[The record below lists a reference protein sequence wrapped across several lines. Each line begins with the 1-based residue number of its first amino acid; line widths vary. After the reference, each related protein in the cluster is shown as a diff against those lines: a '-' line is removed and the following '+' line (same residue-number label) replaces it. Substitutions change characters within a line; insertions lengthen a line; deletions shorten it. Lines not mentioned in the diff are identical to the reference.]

1 MKEYSDTEIKI
12 IQCLE
17 RLRPYIQHDGGD
29 LEYIGFEDGI
39 VHIKLWDACVGCGMT
54 LKDGI
59 EAYIKDEVDGV
70 EAVVLDNPF
79 TPFEVPE
86 EENGLD

>member
-1 MKEYSDTEIKI
+1 MDSYEIDEYNMA
-12 IQCLE
+12 
-17 RLRPYIQHDGGD
+17 
-29 LEYIGFEDGI
+29 
-39 VHIKLWDACVGCGMT
+39 ACVGCGMVDMT